1 MNLFENV
8 KENITLRQ
16 AAENYGFDI
25 NRNDMICC
33 PFHNDDS
40 PSLKL
45 YDDHFYCFGC
55 GEHGDVID
63 FVSKLFSLSPK
74 EAAER
79 LAHDFGISYDNYVP
93 IDTSKHRKDSIL
105 RKIRASQ
112 EKEKEN
118 HVYNVLSSYF
128 RLLQDWK
135 RDYAPSSPDDKVD
148 PRFVEALTKSAYIE
162 HLLDRMMAG
171 SKDKEKII
179 TDGEIVRIEKVVK
192 RYDKID
198 RMYGI
203 VSSMPKI

>member
-1 MNLFENV
+1 MNLFETV

-16 AAENYGFDI
+16 AAENYGFDVS
-25 NRNDMICC
+25 RNDMICC

-79 LAHDFGISYDNYVP
+79 LAYDFGISYDRGDP
-93 IDTSKHRKDSIL
+93 IDTSKYRKDSIL

-112 EKEKEN
+112 EKDKEN

-135 RDYAPSSPDDKVD
+135 RDFAPSSPNDKVD

-162 HLLDRMMAG
+162 HLLDRMISG
-171 SKDKEKII
+171 GKEEII
-179 TDGEIVRIEKVVK
+179 TDNEIVRIEKTMK
-192 RYDKID
+192 SHDEKL
-198 RMYGI
+198 
-203 VSSMPKI
+203 SENQLL

>member
-1 MNLFENV
+1 MNLFETV
-8 KENITLRQ
+8 KENVTLRQ

-25 NRNDMICC
+25 SRSDMICC

-40 PSLKL
+40 PSMKL

-63 FVSKLFSLSPK
+63 FTGKLFSLSPK

-79 LAHDFGISYDNYVP
+79 LTQDFGICYDSDEHT
-93 IDTSKHRKDSIL
+93 DTSKYRKDSIL
-105 RKIRASQ
+105 RRIKASQ

-128 RLLQDWK
+128 RLLQEWK
-135 RDYAPSSPDDKVD
+135 RDYAPASPDDIVD
-148 PRFVEALTKSAYIE
+148 PRFTEALTKSAYIE

-171 SKDKEKII
+171 SKEKGIA
-179 TDGEIVRIEKVVK
+179 DGEIVRIEKVVK
-192 RYDKID
+192 RHEGNFVTEIQK
-198 RMYGI
+198 
-203 VSSMPKI
+203 

>member
-1 MNLFENV
+1 MNLFETV

-25 NRNDMICC
+25 SRNDMICC

-63 FVSKLFSLSPK
+63 FTSKLFSLSPK

-79 LAHDFGISYDNYVP
+79 LAQDFGICYDS
-93 IDTSKHRKDSIL
+93 DERTDMSKYRKDSIL

-135 RDYAPSSPDDKVD
+135 RDYAPVSPDDVVD
-148 PRFVEALTKSAYIE
+148 PRFTEALTKSAYIE

-171 SKDKEKII
+171 SKEKII

-192 RYDKID
+192 RHEENFVTEIQK
-198 RMYGI
+198 
-203 VSSMPKI
+203 

>member
-1 MNLFENV
+1 MNLFETV
-8 KENITLRQ
+8 KENVTLRQ
-16 AAENYGFDI
+16 AAENCGFDI
-25 NRNDMICC
+25 SRSSMICC
-33 PFHNDDS
+33 PFHKDDS
-40 PSLKL
+40 PSMKL

-79 LAHDFGISYDNYVP
+79 LAHDLGISYDSNDP
-93 IDTSKHRKDSIL
+93 IDTSKYRKDSIL

-162 HLLDRMMAG
+162 HLLECLISG
-171 SKDKEKII
+171 SKEEKAKIINDKDIVIKRLVRILKLQTNEQIEKEKNSI
-179 TDGEIVRIEKVVK
+179 
-192 RYDKID
+192 
-198 RMYGI
+198 
-203 VSSMPKI
+203 

>member
-1 MNLFENV
+1 MKLFETV
-8 KENITLRQ
+8 KENVTLRQ
-16 AAENYGFDI
+16 AAENCGFDI
-25 NRNDMICC
+25 SRSSMICC

-40 PSLKL
+40 PSMKL

-79 LAHDFGISYDNYVP
+79 LAYDFGISYDRGDP
-93 IDTSKHRKDSIL
+93 IDTSKYRKDSIL
-105 RKIRASQ
+105 RKIRVSQ

-135 RDYAPSSPDDKVD
+135 RDFAPSSPDDKVD

-171 SKDKEKII
+171 GKEKII
-179 TDGEIVRIEKVVK
+179 TDNEIVRIEKVMK
-192 RYDKID
+192 SHDEKL
-198 RMYGI
+198 
-203 VSSMPKI
+203 SENQLL